1 MPASGVHDQ
10 KGHHSDYYGSCYY
23 YSAMGGEM
31 MSAYLAARANSVAIV
46 ERLEY
51 VCVCVGER
59 ERERERERVN
69 YHTHSFCQCP

>member
-1 MPASGVHDQ
+1 
-10 KGHHSDYYGSCYY
+10 
-23 YSAMGGEM
+23 M

-59 ERERERERVN
+59 ERERERERESITT
-69 YHTHSFCQCP
+69 HTVSVSVWCRTSL